1 MLTPSDVY
9 TQFLLI
15 AEPSDD
21 KETQVIVSLCK
32 NGLDWVMKHIREDI
46 SRDDI
51 RISQAAAG
59 IAYYDFALSKL
70 TDSSDPRYFKAG
82 DITVQKKIQEDIMV
96 AEKIKQARLDA
107 IADILEDN
115 SFGAWNV

>member
-15 AEPSDD
+15 TQPADD
-21 KETQVIVSLCK
+21 KETQIIVSLCK
-32 NGLDWVMKHIREDI
+32 NGLDWVMKHVKREI

-59 IAYYDFALSKL
+59 IAYYDYAMSKL
-70 TDSSDPRYFKAG
+70 TDSGDPRYFKAG
-82 DITVQKKIQEDIMV
+82 DVTVQKKIQEDILV
-96 AEKIKQARLDA
+96 AEKIKKSRLDA
-107 IADILEDN
+107 IADILEDT

>member
-9 TQFLLI
+9 SQFLLI
-15 AEPSDD
+15 SKPSDD
-21 KETQVIVSLCK
+21 KETQEIVSLCK
-32 NGLDWVMKHIREDI
+32 NGLDWVMKHVRQDI

-51 RISQAAAG
+51 RISKAAAG
-59 IAYYDFALSKL
+59 IAYYDYALGKL

-82 DITVQKKIQEDIMV
+82 DVTVQKKIQEDILV
-96 AEKIKQARLDA
+96 AEKIKKSSLES

-115 SFGAWNV
+115 AFGVWNV